1 MENNKTNLEI
11 EEQNESVPEDEKL
24 VPQEQHALTVKKQKN
39 VFLLFIICLILIP
52 PRT

>member
-24 VPQEQHALTVKKQKN
+24 VPQEQRALTVKKQKN
-39 VFLLFIICLILIP
+39 VGDNVQNGNWI
-52 PRT
+52 TVQ

>member
-24 VPQEQHALTVKKQKN
+24 VPQEQRALTVKKTKKCFFAFYN
-39 VFLLFIICLILIP
+39 RPHFS
-52 PRT
+52 

>member
-24 VPQEQHALTVKKQKN
+24 VPQEQRALTVKKKKCFFAFYN
-39 VFLLFIICLILIP
+39 RPHFS
-52 PRT
+52 